1 MTEIIARRQ
10 FAPEYIYFD
19 LVFLFLFGG
28 LLLFKKKYMTLLV
41 GFCMG
46 LVYMAVDY
54 GIFHLLCHSRSITEG
69 YSLF

>member
-1 MTEIIARRQ
+1 MT
-10 FAPEYIYFD
+10 F
-19 LVFLFLFGG
+19 
-28 LLLFKKKYMTLLV
+28 LV